1 MTLVRFLKPITFAGT
16 VTMVTYNFN
25 ASANVEGYLDDDLA
39 QALIDADIA
48 EEIT

>member
-39 QALIDADIA
+39 TALVNAGLA
-48 EEIT
+48 VVIT